1 MLTRRGVARRGVEVA
16 CLVFLVCIVPVS
28 IGAADRLEPLSRM
41 CRDAGAGR
49 CGKAGSRSLPVL
61 LLLSPKNSPT
71 ALRGGGPS
79 IGELKQGVKGRPKG
93 AYDSK
98 AADKHIQAAQDS
110 SDGEGEGAGSSPAL
124 SSSGSSAPHEKI
136 KRPSRVLHDRA
147 VDSHSSQGETS
158 AALQS
163 GSSGALKR
171 SVSV

>member
-16 CLVFLVCIVPVS
+16 CLAFLVCIVPVS
-28 IGAADRLEPLSRM
+28 IGASDGHEPLSRV
-41 CRDAGAGR
+41 CRDADAGR

-61 LLLSPKNSPT
+61 LLSQKNSPT
-71 ALRGGGPS
+71 ALRGGAPS
-79 IGELKQGVKGRPKG
+79 IGELKKGVKGRPKG

-110 SDGEGEGAGSSPAL
+110 SDGEEEGEGSSPAL
-124 SSSGSSAPHEKI
+124 SSSGSSAPNEKI
-136 KRPSRVLHDRA
+136 KQPTRVLHDRA
-147 VDSHSSQGETS
+147 VDLHSSQDDTS

-163 GSSGALKR
+163 GSSSALQR